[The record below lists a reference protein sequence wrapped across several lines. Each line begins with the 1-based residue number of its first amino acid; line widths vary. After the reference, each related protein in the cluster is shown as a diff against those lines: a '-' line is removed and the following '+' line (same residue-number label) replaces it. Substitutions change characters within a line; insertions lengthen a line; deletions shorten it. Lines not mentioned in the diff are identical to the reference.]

1 MLAEAIDALAQSY
14 DYVMI
19 DAGPQSETSSR
30 LIPMAPRAVLVG
42 GDATS
47 DALHALSG
55 RLRSQGFTDVTVLTG
70 PPPQLDHAASRSA
83 AA

>member
-14 DYVMI
+14 DYLMI
-19 DAGPQSETSSR
+19 DAGPQSETSSW
-30 LIPMAPRAVLVG
+30 LVPMAPRAVLVG

-47 DALHALSG
+47 DALQALSD